1 MVKQKPQPRK
11 PKDEVALDVRT
22 DLVQAEDLLVSR
34 WLEYCSL
41 QGFPG
46 VPFALTSKGRNRNLV
61 QLSYSQTIHQYFNF
75 IVTSVRGCNTE
86 LPKNFIMIF

>member
-41 QGFPG
+41 QGFLLPSHLKEG
-46 VPFALTSKGRNRNLV
+46 IGILYSCHIVKPYINVLTSL
-61 QLSYSQTIHQYFNF
+61 
-75 IVTSVRGCNTE
+75 
-86 LPKNFIMIF
+86 